1 MDKKLIS
8 FAIDEIENSK
18 TLEEIN
24 ESQFTKVRIKAFS
37 TGITRHGYS
46 FVEKVLKDAAFSI
59 LGKPIL
65 FKYDMWADDASAH
78 EKDEVQCGFVPK
90 DENDAEISFE
100 YDEETGKTFLY
111 VNAYI
116 WAVYQEKLVSILKRD
131 DGVKS
136 VSVEMWLIEFIEH
149 EKEKYTEVTKFVF
162 NGITILGDNVTPA
175 CEGAKLDVVKFSYDD
190 YQKAQ
195 NAFESKLN
203 NLINHESDKDSFLI
217 QKNSNNREVNM
228 AKKLENS
235 ANETPEALENG
246 EKIKTV
252 NVNVSEYTDTYDD
265 NGNYVSGSSEYH
277 SKSETT
283 VEKTDDN
290 ASEETSN
297 HAIQENNSEE
307 LNNCEDEQKVDYAV
321 MEEKCSALELK
332 CSTLESELSV
342 LKNDFSILEL
352 KCSTLEEYK
361 TNKENESRNMVIEC
375 ALNDVTGILSTDEIT
390 KWREKSLNCADVNS
404 FINELKGF
412 AFDVQKRTGNKPTE
426 TLRNSIPHE
435 VDEVPANLWDR
446 LAKTIN

>member
-8 FAIDEIENSK
+8 FSVDEIENTK

-24 ESQFTKVRIKAFS
+24 ESQFTKIRIKAFS

-65 FKYDMWADDASAH
+65 FKYDIWTDDVSAH

-90 DENDAEISFE
+90 DEKDAELSFE
-100 YDEETGKTFLY
+100 YDKGTGKTFLY

-116 WAVYQEKLVSILKRD
+116 WTVYQEKLVSILRRD

-136 VSVEMWLIEFIEH
+136 ISVELWLIETIEH
-149 EKEKYTEVTKFVF
+149 KKDKEVEVTKFVF

-175 CEGAKLDVVKFSYDD
+175 CEGAKLDVIKFSYDD

-195 NAFESKLN
+195 NAFVSKLN
-203 NLINHESDKDSFLI
+203 NSINQESDEGSFLI
-217 QKNSNNREVNM
+217 QKNSNNKEENM
-228 AKKLENS
+228 AKELENS
-235 ANETPEALENG
+235 ADETPEVLENG

-265 NGNYVSGSSEYH
+265 DGNYVSGSSEYH

-283 VEKTDDN
+283 VEKTEDG
-290 ASEETSN
+290 ASEDVGDQ
-297 HAIQENNSEE
+297 AMPENNSEE
-307 LNNCEDEQKVDYAV
+307 LNNGCGEQKADYSV

-332 CSTLESELSV
+332 CSTVESELNE
-342 LKNDFSILEL
+342 LKASFAALEL

-361 TNKENESRNMVIEC
+361 TNKENESKAMAIEC
-375 ALNDVTGILSTDEIT
+375 ALNDVTGILSTDEVAQ
-390 KWREKSLNCADVNS
+390 WREKSLNCADING
-404 FINELKGF
+404 FINELKGA
-412 AFDVQKRTGNKPTE
+412 AFDAQKKNGNKPVE

-435 VDEVPANLWDR
+435 VDDIPTNLWDR
-446 LAKTIN
+446 LAKIIN